1 MLIQYLEKKTICRF
15 AFDPISFPGCAHT
28 VCAPNARTYIVYY
41 TSKLKSLAKRGA
53 QVALGRTFG
62 VSAENHV
69 GFDVGGDEDGP
80 MRAPDAEQLFIGGV
94 RRS

>member
-1 MLIQYLEKKTICRF
+1 MF
-15 AFDPISFPGCAHT
+15 
-28 VCAPNARTYIVYY
+28 V
-41 TSKLKSLAKRGA
+41 AKRGA
-53 QVALGRTFG
+53 QAVALARTFG

-80 MRAPDAEQLFIGGV
+80 MGAPDAESSSSVV